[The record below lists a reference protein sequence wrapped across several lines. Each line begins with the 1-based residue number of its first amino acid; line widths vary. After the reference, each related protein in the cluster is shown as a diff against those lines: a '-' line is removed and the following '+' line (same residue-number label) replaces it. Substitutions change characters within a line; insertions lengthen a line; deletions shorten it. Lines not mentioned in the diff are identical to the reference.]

1 MGVMATIADTLRDL
15 GTLSAAMAATVGFAA
30 LVAKLRPVRWVFRK
44 LLADPLAGWFRGHLR
59 EEMDRK
65 NGGSTLKDTVDRLDD
80 QFFELTNK
88 VDRLVALR
96 EAEHRQAEATTSTPT
111 TGTE

>member
-1 MGVMATIADTLRDL
+1 MGGGVILATVADTLRDL
-15 GTLSAAMAATVGFAA
+15 GTLCAALAATVGFFA

-44 LLADPLAGWFRGHLR
+44 VLADPLAGWFRGLVR
-59 EEMDRK
+59 EEIDRK

-80 QFFELTNK
+80 QFFELTTK

-96 EAEHRQAEATTSTPT
+96 EADHRMNE
-111 TGTE
+111 GG